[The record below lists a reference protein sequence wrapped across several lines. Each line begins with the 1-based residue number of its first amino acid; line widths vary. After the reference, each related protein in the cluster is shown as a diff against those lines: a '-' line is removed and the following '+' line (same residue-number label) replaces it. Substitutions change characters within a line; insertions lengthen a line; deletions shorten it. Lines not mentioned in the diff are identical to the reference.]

1 MDGNEGMQAAG
12 AGALEETCSRL
23 LGYEFIEGE
32 DALNH
37 ETLISGVLPDI
48 LELKGI
54 IQNNADSMA
63 SLAGAYLDA
72 HKDAI
77 ADVPAGIK
85 DTILKDV
92 AASSGDT
99 SATGVLT
106 QEISRVYEKIF
117 TTDVDNKME
126 AYEGIKKDVSALVE
140 TVRDNPVML
149 EGRAEWDAIKTDCFR
164 GIEGH
169 LEDSVPRGLKE
180 RIAETRDPDALF
192 VYGRDAAGNEDK
204 GTIIPQLDLRVQDNG
219 AITDRFGIT
228 LDGRVLGDVGSVRKA
243 EDGIGQFISAINEYT
258 KSREGYDP
266 ISNPTALI
274 NSDDVDSIKHAI
286 RIHADV
292 ENPYADSPQPPE
304 QAAALEKYAAAVRDI
319 YGIGLPDRE
328 EVEKTADAIFS
339 ADTEEGWAP
348 FETQDARAE
357 AGSAAAGGFMEA
369 ENASPADPSAADRTD
384 RDTKG
389 SSTGGGRA
397 WDKTGNEEVDKYIDR
412 RNAALENSG
421 SQIYPLY
428 RKDMAY
434 SYNEMK
440 AIYAAHNNG
449 VEINGKVP
457 DIRDCR
463 AAADQWRSIN
473 FVEFAV
479 DNGIFKL
486 AAALS
491 DLKKD
496 PVEGPMEAGADSGD
510 VDRAEETDGP
520 GVEGSGPDADG
531 MNEGG
536 VDTAGPPVA
545 DTDPADTSGAV
556 TDPADVDRTDGD
568 PTDTAGD
575 DPIGAGTDGQ
585 EYDAADASGQD
596 TGNPGIQGQDKDGED
611 APEQDGAGKDGAGTG
626 PDNGDATARDTLGKK
641 DDWTEEAAALGSQT
655 VTPGRDEDEREDRQE
670 ARAGV
675 EEGLGLGSIGSPDE
689 GEAASQGMD
698 GAGSPDITE
707 TAMDAAGVAIKDM
720 AEDVSQ
726 DAGRAASQDVPETA
740 SQGTERAGIPDAEE
754 TANPDAEETAS
765 PDTEGDPPAAG
776 YGGTG
781 SPSMEPVD
789 QGSPA
794 QGEDVP
800 GAQDAATADGVVQE
814 RREAASLKEAIS
826 EYLAPSDDIGFGFMD
841 ILNYPAD
848 PENGGATI
856 GDSIFSDSGLSAED
870 VAGCIAEAIV
880 KNAGSDPDAPDGY
893 GEAQE
898 MIGNLIDNFSSVLY
912 DCGDFAEMVDRMAQ
926 SQMDAQGV
934 SVDGSGL
941 NAIMDGVLENAPET
955 GTGYLEES
963 IGDLEAMTETIA
975 GYVSEDATEGLKD
988 FAANAEGSQDMEAD
1002 APNGLEA
1009 GQDAAF
1015 AEGMPD
1021 QEGYGPGWDGA
1032 DAGFSDDGMEQYP
1045 DGADAYGDG
1054 LDPGDGW
1061 DMGLDDGMGQYPD
1074 DADAFGGYGDA
1085 LDAGYGT
1092 GTPWQGQDGADGY
1105 GDYYDDP
1112 YDQDPVS

>member
-1 MDGNEGMQAAG
+1 MDGNESARA
-12 AGALEETCSRL
+12 AGALEETCGRL
-23 LGYEFIEGE
+23 LGYEFTEGE

-48 LELKGI
+48 LELKDI

-77 ADVPAGIK
+77 ADVPAKIK

-106 QEISRVYEKIF
+106 REIDRVYEKIF

-126 AYEGIKKDVSALVE
+126 AYEGIKKDVSELVE
-140 TVRDNPVML
+140 AVRGNPVML
-149 EGRAEWDAIKTDCFR
+149 EGRAEWEAIKDDCFR

-169 LEDSVPRGLKE
+169 LEDAVPRGLKE
-180 RIAETRDPDALF
+180 RIAKTRDPDALF
-192 VYGRDAAGNEDK
+192 VYGRDAAGNEDT
-204 GTIIPQLDLRVQDNG
+204 GIILPQLDLRVQDNG

-228 LDGRVLGDVGSVRKA
+228 LDGRVLGDVGSAGRT
-243 EDGIGQFISAINEYT
+243 EDGIARFISAINEYT

-266 ISNPTALI
+266 IGNPGALI
-274 NSDDVDSIKHAI
+274 NSDDVDSIRHAI
-286 RIHADV
+286 RIHSDV

-319 YGIGLPDRE
+319 YGVGLPDRE
-328 EVEKTADAIFS
+328 EVGRTADAIFS
-339 ADTEEGWAP
+339 ADTEGEGWMP
-348 FETQDARAE
+348 FEAGDAGAV
-357 AGSAAAGGFMEA
+357 AGSAAGGFMEA
-369 ENASPADPSAADRTD
+369 ENASPKDPSAAGRTD
-384 RDTKG
+384 ADQKG
-389 SSTGGGRA
+389 SSSGGGRA

-486 AAALS
+486 AAALA

-496 PVEGPMEAGADSGD
+496 PAEDPVEADADGGESDGSED
-510 VDRAEETDGP
+510 TDGP
-520 GVEGSGPDADG
+520 GIEAADPDG
-531 MNEGG
+531 MKEGD
-536 VDTAGPPVA
+536 VDTAGPPVM
-545 DTDPADTSGAV
+545 DTEPADTSGTG
-556 TDPADVDRTDGD
+556 TDPAGADRTDA
-568 PTDTAGD
+568 DTAGND
-575 DPIGAGTDGQ
+575 TDPIGAGTGGQ
-585 EYDAADASGQD
+585 GADAADTSGQD
-596 TGNPGIQGQDKDGED
+596 TGIPVIQGQHEDGED
-611 APEQDGAGKDGAGTG
+611 ATEQDGAATAPDGDGA
-626 PDNGDATARDTLGKK
+626 PARDIFGKK
-641 DDWTEEAAALGSQT
+641 DDGTEESAALGSQAA
-655 VTPGRDEDEREDRQE
+655 PRERDEGEREDRQGTGAETEPGLGGVTGTDE
-670 ARAGV
+670 AGPVGSAEDIEEAGMAETAADTEEAAGRGI
-675 EEGLGLGSIGSPDE
+675 EEG
-689 GEAASQGMD
+689 
-698 GAGSPDITE
+698 
-707 TAMDAAGVAIKDM
+707 
-720 AEDVSQ
+720 VSQ
-726 DAGRAASQDVPETA
+726 DAGRAASLDAAETA
-740 SQGTERAGIPDAEE
+740 SQGAQGAGSQDAERPS
-754 TANPDAEETAS
+754 ALDAEGPAG
-765 PDTEGDPPAAG
+765 PDTAGDPPAAG
-776 YGGTG
+776 YGGDG
-781 SPSMEPVD
+781 GPSMGSAD
-789 QGSPA
+789 QDGPA
-794 QGEDVP
+794 QGGADF
-800 GAQDAATADGVVQE
+800 GAQDTAAADAAPQE
-814 RREAASLKEAIS
+814 RREVTSLKEAIS
-826 EYLAPSDDIGFGFMD
+826 EYLAPGDDSGFGFMD

-848 PENGGATI
+848 PENGDATV

-880 KNAGSDPDAPDGY
+880 KNAGGDPDAPDGY
-893 GEAQE
+893 GETQE

-926 SQMDAQGV
+926 SQMDSQGV
-934 SVDGSGL
+934 SFDSSGL

-955 GTGYLEES
+955 GAGYLEED
-963 IGDLEAMTETIA
+963 IGDLEAMTEAIA
-975 GYVSEDATEGLKD
+975 GYVSEDAAKGLKD
-988 FAANAEGSQDMEAD
+988 FAANAEGPLDMEAG
-1002 APNGLEA
+1002 APSGLKA

-1015 AEGMPD
+1015 SEGMQG

-1032 DAGFSDDGMEQYP
+1032 DTGFADGGMGQYP
-1045 DGADAYGDG
+1045 DGMDAYGDG
-1054 LDPGDGW
+1054 LDTADGW
-1061 DMGLDDGMGQYPD
+1061 DMGLDGSGMGQYPD
-1074 DADAFGGYGDA
+1074 GMDAYGDG

-1092 GTPWQGQDGADGY
+1092 GDPLQGQDGADGYGY